1 LENKFW
7 EGRRKIFSNAS
18 FERVTTMKTLFTAA
32 LISLIFGCREQARP
46 LAPFA
51 APEAFK
57 AGLVRVLDKYAI
69 VQGGLVTGNQTLAKN
84 ALSAMHGELHALSSD
99 GMDSAAKAYFDST
112 DMGIMGV
119 LHDTAFANGDI
130 EVARRLFREFTPYL
144 SDLLVRFGVTG
155 EIPVYAFRCAEAGS
169 AEWLQKDSS
178 MFANPYPA
186 DSAQGCAGAKRRL
199 GS

>member
-1 LENKFW
+1 
-7 EGRRKIFSNAS
+7 
-18 FERVTTMKTLFTAA
+18 MKSLFTAA
-32 LISLIFGCREQARP
+32 LVSLILGCREQSRP
-46 LAPFA
+46 PAPFA

-57 AGLVRVLDKYAI
+57 ATLVRVLDKYVI

-84 ALSAMHGELHALSSD
+84 ALSAMHGELHALSAD
-99 GMDSAAKAYFDST
+99 GLDSAAKAYFDST

-144 SDLLVRFGVTG
+144 SDLLIRFGVT
-155 EIPVYAFRCAEAGS
+155 EELPVYVLRCAEAGS
-169 AEWLQKDSS
+169 GEWLQKDSS
-178 MFANPYPA
+178 VTASPYPGA
-186 DSAQGCAGAKRRL
+186 SGPGCTAAARRL